1 MKTIEVNATTWGN
14 TVLYLITVAANLA
27 VIILCIYGI
36 VLLIGLLKKG
46 NKALDIYIQKNKD
59 KEEKE

>member
-1 MKTIEVNATTWGN
+1 MKVIEVNATTWGD
-14 TVLYLITVAANLA
+14 TVLFLITMVANIA

-36 VLLIGLLKKG
+36 VLVIGLLKKG